1 MKKFIVSVGVVWFL
15 LTSNV
20 FGDSFVST
28 VVFKVIK
35 LVKPS
40 SNYRKIALKNSQNSK
55 GGWIT
60 DPYSG
65 RKCRKMDAHAD
76 HIWPK
81 SKGGPNYSWN
91 LIMSCAEDNIR
102 KSDKIGIE
110 TIYGYMEKIKQT
122 MN

>member
-1 MKKFIVSVGVVWFL
+1 MKKTIVLVGIAL
-15 LTSNV
+15 LLSTSNV
-20 FGDSFVST
+20 SGDSLVRT
-28 VVFKVIK
+28 VIVRVIK
-35 LVKPS
+35 WVKPS
-40 SNYRKIALKNSQNSK
+40 SNYRKTALRNSPNSK

-81 SKGGPNYSWN
+81 SKWGPNYSWN

-102 KSDKIGIE
+102 KSDKIDVEI
-110 TIYGYMEKIKQT
+110 IYGYMEKIRQAI
-122 MN
+122 